1 MEKEKIFRIL
11 KNNSI
16 YLLIGIGACLILL
29 FVILMFKDI
38 DKELK
43 PIEVYELNSQGD
55 YVGDNFKIEYNDK
68 NDIILMKNGDKKEE
82 FKYYYDEE
90 GSVYRIDISFSDK
103 TTTNTRVDITYYD
116 NDKIFLL
123 EMTNDE
129 NIKTELY
136 YLYDNLDE
144 LKHIV
149 QTTIFSDGSLLSN
162 YIIEFEYYTEDDI
175 DYVIEKIYNAS
186 TGEFTSGR
194 IYTKNSTQ
202 EYENNLEK
210 LGITTELM
218 FAKGYNKL
226 NRRSQNI
233 NLFSY
238 PSGTIY
244 YSSKVLSWYIN
255 GSIMTDVYDEDGYYV
270 YTKNVQT
277 VRTLYKEDDCY
288 IREEISNYG
297 TYLHTTYKYIKD
309 DDDANRLEIYEQEV
323 DEKEYERLKK
333 EYLNNNE
340 NIKYVNIS
348 NKLLDYVGKS
358 VNNISTY
365 YNSYMNTIKN
375 NWNEYDKYKK
385 TNNENS
391 LENNSSLNISSNDD
405 NTLTSSNYNNDN
417 NSSSSNSNSN
427 NNNSEVNNQVVEL
440 NILVKDG
447 GLGKINVN
455 ISTNLSDYRYNL
467 YLNGTK
473 VKDNLKLS
481 IGANNYSDTVT
492 LNNIPIG
499 NNIIKAELL
508 KDGKIVKTKE
518 SSYAFEL
525 IKIPAP
531 IFSISDGYNTYDSTY
546 EITVWPKD
554 NGCSGDDR
562 CKEELYVNGVKQ
574 KNTLGFTVPLSI
586 GDNIFK
592 VELKNLFGKSSCK
605 KVLIKRFEYNSDVS
619 FTQLGKII
627 ITDC

>member
-11 KNNSI
+11 KNKNI
-16 YLLIGIGACLILL
+16 YLCIGIGACLILL
-29 FVILMFKDI
+29 YVILMFKGI

-68 NDIILMKNGDKKEE
+68 NDIVLMESGNISEK
-82 FKYYYDEE
+82 FKYYYNEDD
-90 GSVYRIDISFSDK
+90 SVYRIDISSSSERLP
-103 TTTNTRVDITYYD
+103 NTRVDIIYYD
-116 NDKIFLL
+116 NGEIFLL
-123 EMTNDE
+123 KLNNDE
-129 NIKTELY
+129 NIKSEQY
-136 YLYDNLDE
+136 YLYNDNDE

-149 QTTIFSDGSLLSN
+149 QTTTYDGSVMSKN
-162 YIIEFEYYTEDDI
+162 IIEFEYYTEDGV
-175 DYVIEKIYNAS
+175 DYVIEKTFNAS
-186 TGEFTSGR
+186 TGLFESGR
-194 IYTKNSTQ
+194 IYTKHSTQ
-202 EYENNLEK
+202 EYVNNLEK
-210 LGITTELM
+210 IGITTELM
-218 FAKGYNKL
+218 FAKGL
-226 NRRSQNI
+226 NRLDYRSQNL
-233 NLFSY
+233 NLLTM
-238 PSGTIY
+238 PIGTFY

-255 GSIMTDVYDEDGYYV
+255 GTIMTDVYDENGNYV
-270 YTKNVQT
+270 YTKNVPT
-277 VRTLYKEDDCY
+277 VRTLYQEDDCY
-288 IREEISNYG
+288 IREEISKYD

-309 DDDANRLEIYEQEV
+309 NGYANRLEVYEQEI

-333 EYLNNNE
+333 EYSNNNE
-340 NIKYVNIS
+340 NIEYVNVS

-391 LENNSSLNISSNDD
+391 LENHNSLNISSNDD
-405 NTLTSSNYNNDN
+405 NTLTNSNNNNDN
-417 NSSSSNSNSN
+417 NSSLSNSNSN
-427 NNNSEVNNQVVEL
+427 NNNSEVNNQVAEL
-440 NILVKDG
+440 NISVKEG
-447 GLGKINVN
+447 ALGKINVI

-481 IGANNYSDTVT
+481 IGTNNYSDTVT

-499 NNIIKAELL
+499 NNTIKVELL

-518 SSYAFEL
+518 SSYTFEL
-525 IKIPAP
+525 AKIPTP
-531 IFSISDGYNTYDSTY
+531 MFSISDGYNTYDSTY

-554 NGCSGDDR
+554 NGCNGDDR
-562 CKEELYVNGVKQ
+562 CKEELYVNEVKQ
-574 KNTLGFTVPLSI
+574 NNTSGFTVPLSI

-605 KVLIKRFEYNSDVS
+605 KVLIKRFEYDSNVS
-619 FTQLGKII
+619 FTKLGKISI
-627 ITDC
+627 SEC